1 MALLILTYIYYGF
14 SYFIEFKIDFYSKI
28 NNELLILRIEYLM
41 FRYALILV
49 DDDFREFMSNKFFQA
64 KDAEN

>member
-14 SYFIEFKIDFYSKI
+14 SYFLEFKIDFYSKI
-28 NNELLILRIEYLM
+28 NNELLILIIEYLM

>member
-28 NNELLILRIEYLM
+28 NNELLILIIEYLM